1 MMHLL
6 ESKNKAYIYLI
17 IFFLISSINTK
28 HIYKLEDYLKI
39 VDIKVVGLKENQNQK
54 IKKDLIENKN
64 RNIFYNQSLIKKLIN
79 KNNLV
84 HDFNVKKIYPNKLLI
99 QLNETKFIAKAFINN
114 KFLILGSNKKY
125 IDSYLGENINLPTIF
140 GKFNEDSFIEL
151 FNELNNK
158 NFDLK
163 GIESFFYFPSR
174 RWDIKFNNGLLLKLS
189 DKKWEIS
196 LDIAKSLINDSKQNN
211 LKVIDLR
218 TNDKVFLR

>member
-28 HIYKLEDYLKI
+28 HIYKLKDYLKI

-125 IDSYLGENINLPTIF
+125 IDSYLGENINLPTI
-140 GKFNEDSFIEL
+140 
-151 FNELNNK
+151 K
-158 NFDLK
+158 NL
-163 GIESFFYFPSR
+163 R
-174 RWDIKFNNGLLLKLS
+174 IK
-189 DKKWEIS
+189 
-196 LDIAKSLINDSKQNN
+196 
-211 LKVIDLR
+211 
-218 TNDKVFLR
+218 